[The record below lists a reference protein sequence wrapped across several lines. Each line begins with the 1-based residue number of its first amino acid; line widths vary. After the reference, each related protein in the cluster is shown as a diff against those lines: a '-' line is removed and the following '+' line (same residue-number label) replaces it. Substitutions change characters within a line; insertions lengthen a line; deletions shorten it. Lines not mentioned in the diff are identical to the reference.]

1 MYHVLHP
8 SGALDER
15 REVEEEE
22 EEEEEEENLA
32 QMCRHYSMA
41 EGGGGPGGS
50 YGCDNNRELTQNE
63 QDQVRHSRN
72 DISA

>member
-8 SGALDER
+8 NGALDER

-22 EEEEEEENLA
+22 EEEDLA
-32 QMCRHYSMA
+32 QMCRHYSRA

-50 YGCDNNRELTQNE
+50 YGRDNNRELTQNE
-63 QDQVRHSRN
+63 EDQVRHSRN
-72 DISA
+72 SISA